1 MQTAL
6 RLARRGL
13 GSVWPNPAVGC
24 ILVREDQ
31 GGRFVGRGWTQLGG
45 RPHAE
50 TEALKRAGD
59 LAKGSTAYVS
69 LEPCNHTGKTGP
81 CTDALIKAGVKRV
94 VVATKD
100 PDPRV
105 AGAGIAKLKE
115 AGIETE
121 IDICRDDADDLNKGF
136 MTRINK
142 NRPMM
147 TLKLATSL
155 DGKIATHTRHS
166 RWITGPL
173 SRAHAHRL
181 RSENDAVLIGSETA
195 ITDDPELTC
204 RLEGLDANSPVRIVL
219 DSRLRLSPNSK
230 LAQSAKDV
238 PVWVVTT
245 KQQDTVT
252 QDELKNQG
260 VEIIE
265 LDPQEGGRPDLE
277 AVCNTLAERGLTR
290 VLIEG
295 GGGVAGSFFRKK
307 LIDEVI
313 WFRAPKLIGADG
325 ISALDALGIETMD
338 QAPEFI
344 SSDVFKTG
352 DDTVETYRRV
362 EG

>member
-1 MQTAL
+1 MQMAL

-24 ILVREDQ
+24 IIVCEGQ
-31 GGRFVGRGWTQLGG
+31 GGRVVGRGWTQPGG

-50 TEALKRAGD
+50 TEALKRAG
-59 LAKGSTAYVS
+59 AQANGATAYVS

-94 VVATKD
+94 VIATED

-105 AGAGIAKLKE
+105 EGGGIAKLKA

-121 IDICRDDADDLNKGF
+121 LHVCRDDADQLNNGF
-136 MTRINK
+136 MKRITK
-142 NRPMM
+142 YRPMM

-155 DGKIATHTRHS
+155 DGRIATHTHHS

-181 RSENDAVLIGSETA
+181 RAENDAVLVGSETA

-204 RLEGLDANSPVRIVL
+204 RLPGLEERSPVRIVL
-219 DSRLRLSPNSK
+219 DSRLRLSPKSK
-230 LAQSAKDV
+230 MVQSAKDV

-245 KQQDTVT
+245 IGQSAVT
-252 QDELKNQG
+252 KDELTKQG

-265 LDPQEGGRPDLE
+265 LDPKEDGRPDLK
-277 AVCNTLAERGLTR
+277 AVTKTLAERGLTR
-290 VLIEG
+290 VLIGG
-295 GGGVAGSFFRKK
+295 GGGVAGSLFRHK
-307 LIDEVI
+307 LIDELI

-325 ISALDALGIETMD
+325 IPALDALGIETMD

-362 EG
+362 S